1 MTNPLKPVMTTKI
14 PDKDQRQLLNRFPTL
29 VVSHTKR
36 HLKISNPAC
45 GDFVIAPVSGS
56 DWRGLRNLERDLH
69 RLVHGS
75 GYLAKFR
82 QAA

>member
-1 MTNPLKPVMTTKI
+1 MSATI
-14 PDKDQRQLLNRFPTL
+14 PDKDQRQLLKRFPSL
-29 VVSHTKR
+29 VVSHTTR
-36 HLKISNPAC
+36 HLKISNPDN
-45 GDFVIAPVSGS
+45 GDFVIAPISGS
-56 DWRGLRNLERDLH
+56 DWRGLRNLERDLR